1 MGSQQLAN
9 GVTPTT
15 INGVGTVFTVN
26 QNQAQALA
34 PNQNQDTYGT
44 PQGNVITGS
53 TNINNFGRGVVQNVD
68 PGLTTS
74 VSGALTFPSPSQQF
88 NNGNNLNNFNNNG
101 NNQQLNFNQNNNQ
114 FQQNSNNNPFL
125 SNNLNNNNLLTG

>member
-26 QNQAQALA
+26 QNQAQNLA

-74 VSGALTFPSPSQQF
+74 VSGALTFPSPPQQF
-88 NNGNNLNNFNNNG
+88 NNGNNLNNFNNGNG
-101 NNQQLNFNQNNNQ
+101 QQLNFNQNNNQ